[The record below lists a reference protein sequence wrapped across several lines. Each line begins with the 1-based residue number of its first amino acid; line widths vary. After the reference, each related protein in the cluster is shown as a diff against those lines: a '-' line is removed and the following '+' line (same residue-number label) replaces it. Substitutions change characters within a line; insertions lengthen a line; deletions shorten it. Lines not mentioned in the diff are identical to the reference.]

1 MNHAIDAMRYAMALP
16 KYESIYEDIYKAKTP
31 TAEVAKPPTI
41 INECV
46 TLNDFSG
53 WGKGIASA
61 ELIKQLET
69 SAKDMFSAKPATG
82 GMVKPGTATGER
94 GFESWTPGSNTTAIT
109 GGQISA
115 NTVRIDKI
123 IPSRISD
130 DKIRIDGMKET
141 YKTDFDENVWT
152 IEVPGVPKED
162 IQVFQVR
169 NTVYV
174 EVKDKPRI
182 AKYLEEDEKVDS
194 TKLDLGVLTIV
205 IDRPHKKVPI
215 EIG

>member
-1 MNHAIDAMRYAMALP
+1 
-16 KYESIYEDIYKAKTP
+16 
-31 TAEVAKPPTI
+31 
-41 INECV
+41 
-46 TLNDFSG
+46 
-53 WGKGIASA
+53 
-61 ELIKQLET
+61 
-69 SAKDMFSAKPATG
+69 
-82 GMVKPGTATGER
+82 
-94 GFESWTPGSNTTAIT
+94 
-109 GGQISA
+109 
-115 NTVRIDKI
+115 
-123 IPSRISD
+123 
-130 DKIRIDGMKET
+130 MKET

-194 TKLDLGVLTIV
+194 TKLDLGTLTIV